1 MRLVSTIRPNA
12 GTASPVMMMT
22 IAMTT
27 ASSINE
33 KPDRLLIAPLSWLPH
48 GSGNLLLPRDA
59 VARECGLVGTI
70 LCIHRPRGPG
80 RIVLRSTD
88 DIVILCERCVIVRGT
103 RVQGNRSDTI
113 QLTEKGR
120 VIRELQQDVGR
131 LC

>member
-1 MRLVSTIRPNA
+1 
-12 GTASPVMMMT
+12 MMMT

-27 ASSINE
+27 ASSISE

-48 GSGNLLLPRDA
+48 RSGNLLLPRDT
-59 VARECGLVGTI
+59 VARECGLVRTI

-80 RIVLRSTD
+80 RIVRVRRIGL
-88 DIVILCERCVIVRGT
+88 IVELCERCVIARGA
-103 RVQGNRSDTI
+103 RVQGNRGNTI
-113 QLTEKGR
+113 QLTENSR